1 MMEQHFMQRNKKL
14 LYQILCLAK
23 NLFKNEGEKK
33 KTDICGKK
41 QMLTEFT
48 VTRPHLGL
56 KEAEKSKISTEIN
69 GTENRKK
76 KMEKTINKTKT

>member
-1 MMEQHFMQRNKKL
+1 MFSKKPI
-14 LYQILCLAK
+14 QK
-23 NLFKNEGEKK
+23 RRGKK